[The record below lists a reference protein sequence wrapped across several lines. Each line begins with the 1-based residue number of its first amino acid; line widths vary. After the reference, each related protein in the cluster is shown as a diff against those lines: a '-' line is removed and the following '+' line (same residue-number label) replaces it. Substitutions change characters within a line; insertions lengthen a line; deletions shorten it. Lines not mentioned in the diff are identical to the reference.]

1 MKITKDKLLQI
12 IKEETL
18 ALMEKIPA
26 GKTTGRITKPALDL
40 ELDPEALDRAI
51 FALDTSDPP
60 EDAGYPGRY
69 GKGAYERPSFPLPKK
84 EVPEPRPRATKAKQE
99 PSELDRILGPD
110 QDLDPKTLE
119 WVDNLIKKP
128 DGLEQLQAFI
138 KGLR

>member
-26 GKTTGRITKPALDL
+26 GKTTGRITKPALDPDVDWDAAIQGL
-40 ELDPEALDRAI
+40 VAQDIDP
-51 FALDTSDPP
+51 PP